1 MAADQLISTFVY
13 YFALDRLVTDRL
25 RFLSIISTRDNQYA
39 SLTHLLQHSNI
50 QTSRESVSILEWHR
64 LKLLTT
70 AKILLPVAFAFVN
83 TITRLDDLSSY
94 PAPTVC
100 AFLVLR

>member
-13 YFALDRLVTDRL
+13 YFDRLGTDRL
-25 RFLSIISTRDNQYA
+25 RFLSVLETTSTHH
-39 SLTHLLQHSNI
+39 SLNLLQHSII
-50 QTSRESVSILEWHR
+50 QTSRESVWILEWHR

-83 TITRLDDLSSY
+83 TITRLDDRSSY